1 MFLTPARARIWT
13 ENQKA
18 NPGAIFGLEKAKV
31 TIAGNVEYPTEL
43 KLRLPSRREEKTPC
57 GLNCL
62 ECSAY
67 KHCNGCPATVFY
79 KKS

>member
-1 MFLTPARARIWT
+1 
-13 ENQKA
+13 
-18 NPGAIFGLEKAKV
+18 LEKAKV
-31 TIAGNVEYPTEL
+31 TVVGNVEYPTEL

-67 KHCNGCPATVFY
+67 KQCTGAQLRPSTRKVEDKLILKDHLLIHVHDYYFEF
-79 KKS
+79 